1 MEVLYVLVTL
11 DLQKSRTISFTIFE
25 LQVSW
30 EHCCAQKKFLENYND
45 FIIGIVSENI
55 CSL

>member
-1 MEVLYVLVTL
+1 MEVLCVLVTL
-11 DLQKSRTISFTIFE
+11 DLQKSRTISSTIFE

-30 EHCCAQKKFLENYND
+30 EHSYARKKFLENYND

-55 CSL
+55 CA

>member
-11 DLQKSRTISFTIFE
+11 DLQKSRTISFIIFE

-30 EHCCAQKKFLENYND
+30 EHSCAQKKFLQNYND

-55 CSL
+55 WA